1 MIIWFGLLITVASI
15 FILYPFY
22 GVLKDLPS
30 TSGNNILRQANIDS
44 YREQLRAFDLQ
55 LEREEISKV
64 EHQHLRSH
72 AQSLLLANTENSA
85 DSATERR
92 NAGLWMTP
100 VLLLFLPLFTF
111 LIYQEVGSSDDQ
123 DIADMLRAQ
132 VQSNEGGLS
141 QELISALQQRVKK
154 RPDNIVY
161 WAMLAQAAIDKNDI
175 ATANRYYAEALL
187 TAPSDSFLLA
197 QYAESLFLV
206 DNSQFTPRVASAVDR
221 AYIADANNA
230 TVLGL
235 KGIEAFGAQ
244 DLGKAITFWRQA
256 QRNLEV
262 NSVVY
267 QGLQSGI
274 DRAVAMMADNEEAQ
288 RNLEVNSVVYQGLQ
302 SGIDRAVAMMADN
315 EGKALPV
322 LITIDLSADT
332 SISAQPAQSVFVAV
346 LSADGPPI
354 PLAAIKFPFSHL
366 PKVVKMTDADTL
378 IDGRLLSSASEV
390 RLIARL
396 SATGSATPQPGD
408 WEASSEVFTLS
419 SEGLRTSMVINRLRQ

>member
-1 MIIWFGLLITVASI
+1 VIIWFGLLITVASI

-100 VLLLFLPLFTF
+100 LLLLFLPLFTF

-187 TAPSDSFLLA
+187 TSPSDSFLLA

-274 DRAVAMMADNEEAQ
+274 DRAVAMMADNE
-288 RNLEVNSVVYQGLQ
+288 
-302 SGIDRAVAMMADN
+302 
-315 EGKALPV
+315 GKTLPV

>member
-30 TSGNNILRQANIDS
+30 PSGNNISRQANIDS

-244 DLGKAITFWRQA
+244 DLGKAITYWRQA

-274 DRAVAMMADNEEAQ
+274 DRAVAMMA
-288 RNLEVNSVVYQGLQ
+288 G
-302 SGIDRAVAMMADN
+302 N

-332 SISAQPAQSVFVAV
+332 SISAQPTQSVFVAV
-346 LSADGPPI
+346 LSSDGPPI
-354 PLAAIKFPFSHL
+354 PLAAIKFPFSQL
-366 PKVVKMTDADTL
+366 PKVVEMTDADTL
-378 IDGRLLSSASEV
+378 IDGRLLSNASEV

>member
-30 TSGNNILRQANIDS
+30 TSGNNISRQANIDS

-64 EHQHLRSH
+64 EHQHLSSH

-244 DLGKAITFWRQA
+244 DLGKAISYWRQA

-274 DRAVAMMADNEEAQ
+274 DRAVAMMA
-288 RNLEVNSVVYQGLQ
+288 G
-302 SGIDRAVAMMADN
+302 N

>member
-274 DRAVAMMADNEEAQ
+274 DRAVAMMADNE
-288 RNLEVNSVVYQGLQ
+288 
-302 SGIDRAVAMMADN
+302 
-315 EGKALPV
+315 GKTLPV

>member
-100 VLLLFLPLFTF
+100 LLLLFLPLFTF

-274 DRAVAMMADNEEAQ
+274 DRAVAMMADNE
-288 RNLEVNSVVYQGLQ
+288 
-302 SGIDRAVAMMADN
+302 
-315 EGKALPV
+315 GKTLPV

>member
-274 DRAVAMMADNEEAQ
+274 DRAVAMMADNE
-288 RNLEVNSVVYQGLQ
+288 
-302 SGIDRAVAMMADN
+302 
-315 EGKALPV
+315 GKALPV

>member
-244 DLGKAITFWRQA
+244 DLGKAISYWRQA

-274 DRAVAMMADNEEAQ
+274 DRAVAMMA
-288 RNLEVNSVVYQGLQ
+288 G
-302 SGIDRAVAMMADN
+302 N

>member
-1 MIIWFGLLITVASI
+1 VIIWFGLLITVASI

-274 DRAVAMMADNEEAQ
+274 DRAVAMMADNE
-288 RNLEVNSVVYQGLQ
+288 
-302 SGIDRAVAMMADN
+302 
-315 EGKALPV
+315 GKTLPV

>member
-1 MIIWFGLLITVASI
+1 VIIWFGLLITVASI

-274 DRAVAMMADNEEAQ
+274 DRAVAMMADNE
-288 RNLEVNSVVYQGLQ
+288 
-302 SGIDRAVAMMADN
+302 
-315 EGKALPV
+315 GKALPV

>member
-30 TSGNNILRQANIDS
+30 TSGNNISRQANIDS
-44 YREQLRAFDLQ
+44 YHEQLRAFDLQ

-221 AYIADANNA
+221 AFIADANNA

-244 DLGKAITFWRQA
+244 DLGKAISYWRQA

-274 DRAVAMMADNEEAQ
+274 DRAVAMMA
-288 RNLEVNSVVYQGLQ
+288 G
-302 SGIDRAVAMMADN
+302 N

-332 SISAQPAQSVFVAV
+332 SISAQPTQSVFVAV

-366 PKVVKMTDADTL
+366 PKVVEMTDADTL
-378 IDGRLLSSASEV
+378 IDGRLLSNASEV

>member
-274 DRAVAMMADNEEAQ
+274 DRAVAMMA
-288 RNLEVNSVVYQGLQ
+288 G
-302 SGIDRAVAMMADN
+302 N

-332 SISAQPAQSVFVAV
+332 SISAQPTQSVFVAV
-346 LSADGPPI
+346 LSADGPSI

-419 SEGLRTSMVINRLRQ
+419 SEGLRTSMVINRLRE

>member
-100 VLLLFLPLFTF
+100 LLLLFLPLFTF

-274 DRAVAMMADNEEAQ
+274 DRAVAMMADNE
-288 RNLEVNSVVYQGLQ
+288 
-302 SGIDRAVAMMADN
+302 
-315 EGKALPV
+315 GKALPV

>member
-30 TSGNNILRQANIDS
+30 TSGNNISRQANIDS

-55 LEREEISKV
+55 LEREEISKL
-64 EHQHLRSH
+64 EHQHLKSH
-72 AQSLLLANTENSA
+72 AQSLLLVNTENSA
-85 DSATERR
+85 DSATEHR
-92 NAGLWMTP
+92 NVGLWMTP
-100 VLLLFLPLFTF
+100 VLLLFLPLFTY

-187 TAPSDSFLLA
+187 TAPGDSFLLA

-244 DLGKAITFWRQA
+244 DLGKAITFWR
-256 QRNLEV
+256 R
-262 NSVVY
+262 
-267 QGLQSGI
+267 
-274 DRAVAMMADNEEAQ
+274 AQ